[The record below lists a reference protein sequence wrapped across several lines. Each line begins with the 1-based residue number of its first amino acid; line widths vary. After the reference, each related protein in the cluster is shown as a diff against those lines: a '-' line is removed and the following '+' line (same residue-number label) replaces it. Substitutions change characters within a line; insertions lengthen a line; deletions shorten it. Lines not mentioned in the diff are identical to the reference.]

1 MAHATM
7 TARLPASWNA
17 RVGFW
22 APLLVM
28 FALLLLAPLVLSD
41 FRLGL
46 LGKFLT
52 FAILA
57 VALNLIWG
65 YAGMLSLGHGVFFG
79 LGGYAMGMF
88 MKLEASGGKLPDF
101 MFWSGLEKLPLF
113 LAPFKHAWFA
123 LPMVFILPAVLAGA
137 LGYLVFRSR
146 ITGVYF
152 ALITQ
157 ALALIVS
164 ILFIGQQPYT
174 GGTNGITNYST
185 VFGFQVFSPGTQL
198 ALYFITV
205 GTLALIYL
213 LLRVIV
219 DSRFGRLMIAMR
231 DDENRVRFMG
241 YDPAIIKTLVF
252 AASGG
257 ISGIAGALFVPQVG
271 IISPSSMG
279 ILQSI
284 EIAVWVAVGGRGT
297 LAGPVIGALL
307 VNAAKSGLSES
318 FPVIWQF
325 FLGGLFISAV
335 LLFPSGIMGFFRGGF
350 SLATFSRAAAR
361 VRALKQEGIG
371 GVVRQWTTTS
381 FPWKV

>member
-1 MAHATM
+1 MGL
-7 TARLPASWNA
+7 RIPSSL
-17 RVGFW
+17 RVRIGTW
-22 APLLVM
+22 GPIIVIL
-28 FALLLLAPLVLSD
+28 ALLLLAPVVMSD

-57 VALNLIWG
+57 LALNLIWG

-88 MKLEASGGKLPDF
+88 MKLEATGGKLPDF
-101 MFWSGLEKLPLF
+101 MFWSGLEQLPFF
-113 LAPFKHAWFA
+113 LAPFKYAWFA
-123 LPMVFILPAVLAGA
+123 LPMVFILPAALAGG

-185 VFGFQVFSPGTQL
+185 LFGFQVFSPSTQI
-198 ALYFITV
+198 ALYFVTV
-205 GTLALIYL
+205 GVLVIIYL
-213 LLRVIV
+213 LLKLVV
-219 DSRFGRLMIAMR
+219 ESRFGRVMVAMR

-241 YDPAIIKTLVF
+241 YDPAIMKALIF
-252 AASGG
+252 AVSGG
-257 ISGIAGALFVPQVG
+257 IAGIAGALFVPQVG

-279 ILQSI
+279 IMQSI
-284 EIAVWVAVGGRGT
+284 EVAVWVAVGGRGT
-297 LAGPVIGALL
+297 LAGPVIGAVL

-335 LLFPSGIMGFFRGGF
+335 LLFPAGIMGVIRGELGLE
-350 SLATFSRAAAR
+350 SVKRLAGR
-361 VRALKQEGIG
+361 VRGWKRQGIG
-371 GVVRQWTTTS
+371 GIVRQWITTS
-381 FPWKV
+381 FPW

>member
-1 MAHATM
+1 MGL
-7 TARLPASWNA
+7 RIPSSL
-17 RVGFW
+17 RVRIGTW
-22 APLLVM
+22 APIIVIL
-28 FALLLLAPLVLSD
+28 ALLLLAPLVMSD

-57 VALNLIWG
+57 LALNLIWG

-88 MKLEASGGKLPDF
+88 MKLEATGGKLPDF
-101 MFWSGLEKLPLF
+101 MFWSGLEQLPFF
-113 LAPFKHAWFA
+113 LAPFKYAWFA
-123 LPMVFILPAVLAGA
+123 LPMVFILPAALAGG

-185 VFGFQVFSPGTQL
+185 LFGFQVFSPSTQI
-198 ALYFITV
+198 ALYFVTV
-205 GTLALIYL
+205 GVLVIIYL
-213 LLRVIV
+213 LLKLVV
-219 DSRFGRLMIAMR
+219 ESRFGRVMVAMR

-241 YDPAIIKTLVF
+241 YDPAIMKALIF
-252 AASGG
+252 AVSGG
-257 ISGIAGALFVPQVG
+257 IAGIAGALFVPQVG

-279 ILQSI
+279 IMQSI
-284 EIAVWVAVGGRGT
+284 EVAVWVAVGGRGT
-297 LAGPVIGALL
+297 LAGPVIGAVL

-335 LLFPSGIMGFFRGGF
+335 LLFPAGIMGVIRGELGWE
-350 SLATFSRAAAR
+350 SVKRLAGR
-361 VRALKQEGIG
+361 VRGWKRQGIG
-371 GVVRQWTTTS
+371 GIVRQWITTS
-381 FPWKV
+381 FPW